1 MTGVTRAGVKATVGS
16 AVLLLA
22 AACSTPTASPPT
34 TRPSTPS
41 SPTSTAPTSTAPPV
55 DLSSLRQ
62 GTVPAAYP
70 EPDLGGLPPKPADS
84 KPLRERIGW
93 EALEKVTRFA
103 NRVDPG
109 ARPSC
114 PTLDPGR
121 TTTLTCTVTFL
132 GEKYDYVL
140 RNIKFQGNGIS
151 DGRNEQGTISYN
163 AALTSGP
170 IVRDHVESV
179 LRHQNSTEY
188 VACDMPEHLRFEF
201 SSTKRRPSGSSIA
214 GQWIHVP
221 GISCRYLDPKA
232 RTIKTV
238 PLELYEWGAPIH
250 PSSRIGG

>member
-1 MTGVTRAGVKATVGS
+1 MQRARHPNCSS
-16 AVLLLA
+16 ADHASVVLVVADEHSAHEHCA
-22 AACSTPTASPPT
+22 AG
-34 TRPSTPS
+34 RPFVV
-41 SPTSTAPTSTAPPV
+41 APGHDP
-55 DLSSLRQ
+55 
-62 GTVPAAYP
+62 
-70 EPDLGGLPPKPADS
+70 GGLPRAGPQRSAAQPADS
-84 KPLRERIGW
+84 KPLRERVGW

-140 RNIKFQGNGIS
+140 RNIKFQGTGIS

-163 AALTSGP
+163 ADLTSGP

-221 GISCRYLDPKA
+221 GISCRYLDPKT
-232 RTIKTV
+232 RTIGTL
-238 PLELYEWGAPIH
+238 PLELYEWGSPIH